1 MQGPGRAAALWA
13 FSLAVFPCQAQP
25 AENETAAVNRETS
38 AAPRADANQGFD
50 LPQFALAGPKG
61 FGFATQDGSFNLFLH
76 WLLQSDY
83 RAFLANVPTPDRDTF
98 IVRFAGFRL
107 DAILYRKVRTQIF
120 VNFAESRVTLLDTF
134 IEAELASW
142 FRIRVGKF
150 PFPITEERL
159 TPATNLP
166 FISTGPAAMLL
177 PSRDTGVQILGSVAN
192 GMLSF
197 NLALTNG
204 AVAGILSDGDADST
218 KDVVAR
224 IYGRPLMKVGP
235 GFLQQLGIGVGAS
248 TGVHRGT
255 IDTPQTPI
263 FFTYGGQPFFSFR
276 RDRASGDVAIAS
288 GKVERLA
295 PHATWSWGPIGAYAD
310 VVWTR
315 ERISDV
321 EVPMNAWS
329 VIPTIVLTGENASPL
344 SFINPAHP
352 FDLSKGHVGTVELVG
367 GIGKIRV
374 GSSAFPTLA
383 NPMTA
388 MQEFRAYGAGFNWY
402 PLSGLAVLVSYGHQV
417 FTAAAPAA
425 NRPNEDTLVVRV
437 QAVL

>member
-1 MQGPGRAAALWA
+1 MRGGSQAVALCT
-13 FSLAVFPCQAQP
+13 FSLVALPCSAQP
-25 AENETAAVNRETS
+25 AQNETTAAHLETA
-38 AAPRADANQGFD
+38 AAPRADANQGYD

-61 FGFATQDGSFNLFLH
+61 FGFATQDGSFNLILH

-83 RAFLANVPTPDRDTF
+83 RSFLTDVPTPDRSTF

-107 DAILYRKVRTQIF
+107 DAILYRKVRAQMF

-166 FISTGPAAMLL
+166 FISTGVASLLL
-177 PSRDTGVQILGSVAN
+177 PSRDTGVQVLGSFAN

-197 NLALTNG
+197 NLAVTNG
-204 AVAGILSDGDADST
+204 AVAGILSDGDVDST

-224 IYGRPLMKVGP
+224 IYGRPLLKIGP
-235 GFLQQLGIGVGAS
+235 GVLQQLGIGVGAS

-255 IDTPQTPI
+255 LDLPQTPI
-263 FFTYGGQPFFSFR
+263 FLTYGGQPFFSFK

-288 GKVERLA
+288 GRVERLA

-315 ERISDV
+315 ERINDV
-321 EVPMNAWS
+321 DVPMNAWS

-344 SFINPAHP
+344 AFINPAHP
-352 FDLSKGHVGTVELVG
+352 FDLSKGHLGTFELVG
-367 GIGKIRV
+367 GIGKLRV

-383 NPMTA
+383 NPMT
-388 MQEFRAYGAGFNWY
+388 
-402 PLSGLAVLVSYGHQV
+402 
-417 FTAAAPAA
+417 
-425 NRPNEDTLVVRV
+425 
-437 QAVL
+437 